1 MVWQK
6 IYSKQKTSLLMTSC
20 DRYHGLFV
28 TLMIQ
33 VLKRCWIMDYWSVK
47 AYQSDTTCLT
57 AVKYFLFML
66 NHGIKHLFHKALKW
80 VITALYCPFRCY
92 YYCDRKH
99 FCVHDKVLSVLILL
113 YCAQTYWQD
122 EIFSLTGT
130 IKVWVNS

>member
-1 MVWQK
+1 
-6 IYSKQKTSLLMTSC
+6 MTENIFQTENITTYDIMWPLPWLVRDTHDSSFKKVL
-20 DRYHGLFV
+20 DHGL
-28 TLMIQ
+28 
-33 VLKRCWIMDYWSVK
+33 LKCKGLPKWYNLSYCSEI
-47 AYQSDTTCLT
+47 
-57 AVKYFLFML
+57 FLFIL